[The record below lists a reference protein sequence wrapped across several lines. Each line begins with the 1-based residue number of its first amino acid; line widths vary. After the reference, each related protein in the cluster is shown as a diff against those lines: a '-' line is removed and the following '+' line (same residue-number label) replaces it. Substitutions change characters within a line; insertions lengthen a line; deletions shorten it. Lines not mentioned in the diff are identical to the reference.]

1 MEEQLRRISHL
12 LKLGDVELAKEE
24 AEWMIKED
32 PEDATGYICLSHVYY
47 FGFRQIDEA
56 SKYLEE
62 ALKIDHL
69 DENVLLTALDI
80 FYAQENFERL
90 KEIAEIGIKNYP
102 EEGVYYFYVG
112 EAKIH
117 TESLNKGITYYNKAI
132 ELEPENDMY
141 VGRYAFILLSY
152 YPKRIE
158 EGIKAEKRALELNPE
173 NVTNLVSF
181 ANVAREKGNFKKA
194 RMLAET
200 AIRLEPNHE
209 GAYKIYRDTIG
220 TKNKYCAFMASF
232 TYTFWNAFSKF
243 CKIFSFASKRNLKLH
258 YILVILSL
266 LGWIILP
273 VYLTGWYAG
282 SVYIVIFMMYS
293 ISSIIKGRIHKEVG
307 LGTPFDAEYNVKR
320 NKIIRNRE
328 ISNMES
334 TVKKEEATTIPT
346 AKLSKEEL
354 EAQLEG
360 FWSKGTVYE
369 GQQEVAAAVKEPA
382 LSSAEHKK
390 IQSYSDIESPKYNK
404 WYICLIIVLSISF
417 IFKIG
422 KLYNLNNTNAT
433 HTTPKISQ
441 ETKDIIVEQQDK
453 ALKDTKESFDKL
465 EVVTV
470 LYVLRKGDW
479 NGSTIE
485 GAIEKSYVPVML
497 EKVGQPAG
505 EKLKKATPMKIYKED
520 TRTYALLQ
528 NGDSSF
534 IIEITSR
541 KLTHIYGE
549 SWNNAQEEMQKY
561 EELLGKIESQGVE
574 AGGI

>member
-1 MEEQLRRISHL
+1 
-12 LKLGDVELAKEE
+12 
-24 AEWMIKED
+24 
-32 PEDATGYICLSHVYY
+32 
-47 FGFRQIDEA
+47 
-56 SKYLEE
+56 
-62 ALKIDHL
+62 
-69 DENVLLTALDI
+69 
-80 FYAQENFERL
+80 
-90 KEIAEIGIKNYP
+90 
-102 EEGVYYFYVG
+102 
-112 EAKIH
+112 
-117 TESLNKGITYYNKAI
+117 
-132 ELEPENDMY
+132 
-141 VGRYAFILLSY
+141 
-152 YPKRIE
+152 
-158 EGIKAEKRALELNPE
+158 
-173 NVTNLVSF
+173 
-181 ANVAREKGNFKKA
+181 
-194 RMLAET
+194 MLAET

-243 CKIFSFASKRNLKLH
+243 CKIFSFASKRNLTLH

-282 SVYIVIFMMYS
+282 SVYIVIFMMYI

-334 TVKKEEATTIPT
+334 TVKKGEATTIPA

-369 GQQEVAAAVKEPA
+369 GQQEVAAVVQEPT

-390 IQSYSDIESPKYNK
+390 IQSYSDIESPKYSK
-404 WYICLIIVLSISF
+404 WYICLIVVLSISF
-417 IFKIG
+417 IFKVG
-422 KLYNLNNTNAT
+422 KLYNLNHTNAVN
-433 HTTPKISQ
+433 TTPQMSQ

-453 ALKDTKESFDKL
+453 ALKDKKESFDKL

-505 EKLKKATPMKIYKED
+505 EKLKKATPIKIYKED
-520 TRTYALLQ
+520 TRTYVLLQ

-534 IIEITSR
+534 IIEITAR

>member
-1 MEEQLRRISHL
+1 MEEKLMRILHL
-12 LKLGDVELAKEE
+12 LKLDDVDRAKEE

-32 PEDATGYICLSHVYY
+32 PEDATGYLCLSHVYY
-47 FGFRQIDEA
+47 LGFHQIDEA
-56 SKYLEE
+56 SKYIEE

-69 DENVLLTALDI
+69 EESVLLTALDI
-80 FYAQENFERL
+80 FYAQENFVRL

-102 EEGVYYFYVG
+102 ENSQFYFYMG
-112 EAKIH
+112 EAKIYI
-117 TESLNKGITYYNKAI
+117 ESLNKGITYYNKAM

-141 VGRYAFILLSY
+141 VGRYAFLLLSY
-152 YPKRIE
+152 FRKRKE
-158 EGIKAEKRALELNPE
+158 EGIEAEKRALELNPE
-173 NVTNLVSF
+173 NVTNLVYF
-181 ANVAREKGNFKKA
+181 ANVAKERGNFKKA

-232 TYTFWNAFSKF
+232 TYTFWNAFYKF
-243 CKIFSFASKRNLKLH
+243 CRIFSFASKRSLKLY

-282 SVYIVIFMMYS
+282 SVYIVVFIMYS
-293 ISSIIKGRIHKEVG
+293 ISSILKGRIHKKVG
-307 LGTPFDAEYNVKR
+307 LGTSFDAEYNVKR
-320 NKIIRNRE
+320 NKIIRDRE
-328 ISNMES
+328 ISNMEG
-334 TVKKEEATTIPT
+334 TVEKGEVTNIPT

-354 EAQLEG
+354 EAQLDG
-360 FWSKGTVYE
+360 FWSKGTVYD

-404 WYICLIIVLSISF
+404 WYIYLIVVLSISL
-417 IFKIG
+417 IFKAG

-433 HTTPKISQ
+433 NTTPQISQ
-441 ETKDIIVEQQDK
+441 ETKEIIVEQQDK
-453 ALKDTKESFDKL
+453 ALKDTKESFDKF
-465 EVVTV
+465 EVVSV

-479 NGSTIE
+479 NGSSIDKVV
-485 GAIEKSYVPVML
+485 EKSYVPVML
-497 EKVGQPAG
+497 EKVGQPVA
-505 EKLKKATPMKIYKED
+505 EKLKTANPIKIYKED
-520 TRTYALLQ
+520 TRTYLLLQ
-528 NGDSSF
+528 NEDSSF
-534 IIEITSR
+534 IIEISAR

-549 SWNNAQEEMQKY
+549 SWNNAQEEMRKF

-574 AGGI
+574 TGGI

>member
-1 MEEQLRRISHL
+1 MEEQLMRILHL
-12 LKLGDVELAKEE
+12 LKLDDVDRAKEE

-32 PEDATGYICLSHVYY
+32 PEDATGYLCLSHVYY
-47 FGFRQIDEA
+47 LGFHQIDEA
-56 SKYLEE
+56 SKYIEE
-62 ALKIDHL
+62 ALRIDHL
-69 DENVLLTALDI
+69 EENILSIALEI
-80 FYAQENFERL
+80 FYAQENFVRL
-90 KEIAEIGIKNYP
+90 KETAEIGIKNYP
-102 EEGVYYFYVG
+102 EEGRYYFYMG
-112 EAKIH
+112 EAKIYI
-117 TESLNKGITYYNKAI
+117 ESLNKGITYYNKAI
-132 ELEPENDMY
+132 ELEPENDTY

-152 YPKRIE
+152 FPKRKE
-158 EGIKAEKRALELNPE
+158 EGIKAEKHALELNPE
-173 NVTNLVSF
+173 NVTNLVYF
-181 ANVAREKGNFKKA
+181 ANVAKEKGNFKKA

-232 TYTFWNAFSKF
+232 TYTFWNAFYKF
-243 CKIFSFASKRNLKLH
+243 CRIFSFASRRSLKLH
-258 YILVILSL
+258 YSLVILSL

-282 SVYIVIFMMYS
+282 SVYIVILIMYI
-293 ISSIIKGRIHKEVG
+293 ISSIINGRIHKGVG

-320 NKIIRNRE
+320 NKIIRSRE

-334 TVKKEEATTIPT
+334 TVEKGETTTIPT
-346 AKLSKEEL
+346 VKLSKEEL

-369 GQQEVAAAVKEPA
+369 EQQEVAAAVKEPA

-404 WYICLIIVLSISF
+404 WYISLIVVLTISF
-417 IFKIG
+417 IFKAG
-422 KLYNLNNTNAT
+422 KLYNLNNTNAVN
-433 HTTPKISQ
+433 TTPQISQ
-441 ETKDIIVEQQDK
+441 ETKKQIAEQQDK
-453 ALKDTKESFDKL
+453 ALKDTKESLDKL
-465 EVVTV
+465 EVVSV

-479 NGSTIE
+479 NGSSIE

-497 EKVGQPAG
+497 EKVGQPVA
-505 EKLKKATPMKIYKED
+505 EKLKKATPIKIYKED
-520 TRTYALLQ
+520 TRTYVLLQ
-528 NGDSSF
+528 NEESSF
-534 IIEITSR
+534 IIEITAK

-561 EELLGKIESQGVE
+561 EELLGKIDSQGVE
-574 AGGI
+574 ARGI